1 MFEQFSLSY
10 PKIYDIILSDV
21 TALRGGKMRVAVID
35 DESLFRVQLKMMVE
49 KISTMR
55 DLNLEIEEFESGP
68 QFVEVLKERRFD
80 IVFMDIFMPGMDGI
94 ETARRMRELSDKT
107 FLIFMTASDD
117 HYPDAFSLHAFD
129 YVTKPFTLDRIDY
142 LITEIVAHTPIDAFF
157 IKITVGNV
165 EERIYLKNII
175 SVTTDGHYLEI
186 HKTDATSSRVRM
198 TSGEFIEGISPDQR
212 FIMINRG
219 IIINMDYIER
229 LDGNDVYMKD
239 RTIFPISAKRAAE
252 TKQKINDFKF
262 KSK

>member
-1 MFEQFSLSY
+1 
-10 PKIYDIILSDV
+10 
-21 TALRGGKMRVAVID
+21 MRVAVID

-55 DLNLEIEEFESGP
+55 GLNLEIEEFESGP
-68 QFVEVLKERRFD
+68 DFIEALKDRRFD

-94 ETARRMRELSDKT
+94 EAARKMRELSDRT

-129 YVTKPFTLDRIDY
+129 YITKPFTFDRIDY
-142 LITEIVAHTPIDAFF
+142 LVSEIVAHTPIDAIF
-157 IKITVGNV
+157 IKITVGSV

-175 SVTTDGHYLEI
+175 SVTTDGHYLDI
-186 HKTDATSSRVRM
+186 HKNDATSSRVRM
-198 TSGEFIEGISPDQR
+198 TSGEFIEIVNPDQR

-229 LDGNDVYMKD
+229 VDGNDVYMQD
-239 RTIFPISAKRAAE
+239 RTIYPISAKRASE
-252 TKQKINDFKF
+252 TKQRINDFKF